1 MYFGSMNVD
10 LPNPKRAANGGPF
23 WCAVLALLV
32 GVIGCESSSER
43 HDGDMYVASFATDPP
58 TTVLATHNDA
68 GWTVHNGDER
78 ILLALTATGNHR
90 VPVFNGSWSGS
101 WVGEVWEG
109 VWTDSLRP
117 NNYQVP
123 VRLEPLTNAQPASGA
138 RDTTYWD
145 TSEGLLVL
153 ERSQD
158 SAWATISTPTG
169 DYRHL
174 AGTFVYNQLI
184 LNTFDGSHL
193 FRFDA
198 TLRNDSLIEGQFLSG
213 THYRTTFDGV
223 KRATQSHA
231 WTSGRQ
237 NVVVDQL
244 LFFGTNPS
252 GQAEVWNKDRL
263 RRNGKTGLVVDI
275 MGTWC
280 PNCMDEAR
288 LMVSLAGSY
297 PNVQF
302 LTLGYERTTDSTA
315 LSRLSQFKQEMG
327 MDWPVLLG
335 GRASKTAAAQS
346 IPALDSIHSFPT
358 TVFWPLEGQP
368 VVHKGFNGPATGE
381 GYALETAFFR
391 SQMERLS
398 GRSESR

>member
-1 MYFGSMNVD
+1 MNMD
-10 LPNPKRAANGGPF
+10 LSYLKRAAVGGPF
-23 WCAVLALLV
+23 WCAILALLV

-43 HDGDMYVASFATDPP
+43 HDGDMYVASFATEPP
-58 TTVLATHNDA
+58 TSVLATHSAN
-68 GWTVHNGDER
+68 GWTVRNGDER
-78 ILLALTATGNHR
+78 ILLALTANGNHR
-90 VPVFNGSWSGS
+90 VPVFNGSWSGT

-123 VRLEPLTNAQPASGA
+123 VRLELLADTQPTSGV

-145 TSEGLLVL
+145 TSEGLLVM
-153 ERSQD
+153 EQADD

-174 AGTFVYNQLI
+174 AGTLVGNQLV

-193 FRFDA
+193 FRFNA
-198 TLRNDSLIEGQFLSG
+198 TLREDSLVEGQFLSG
-213 THYRTTFDGV
+213 THYRTEFEGV
-223 KRATQSHA
+223 KRASQAHT

-237 NVVVDQL
+237 NVVADKL
-244 LFFGTNPS
+244 LFFGTNPT
-252 GQAEVWNKDRL
+252 GQAEVWNKERL
-263 RRNGKTGLVVDI
+263 RRGGKTGIVVDI

-288 LMVSLAGSY
+288 LMVSLADSF
-297 PNVQF
+297 PDVQF
-302 LTLGYERTTDSTA
+302 LTLGYERSTDSTA
-315 LSRLSQFKQEMG
+315 LVRLTQFKREIG
-327 MDWPVLLG
+327 MTWPVLLG
-335 GRASKTAAAQS
+335 GRASKTAAAES

-358 TVFWPLEGQP
+358 TVFWPVDGEP

-381 GYALETAFFR
+381 GYARETAFFR
-391 SQMERLS
+391 SQLARIS

>member
-1 MYFGSMNVD
+1 MNVD
-10 LPNPKRAANGGPF
+10 FSNLKRAAVGGPF
-23 WCAVLALLV
+23 WCAVLGLLV
-32 GVIGCESSSER
+32 GVLGCASSDR
-43 HDGDMYVASFATDPP
+43 TDADMYVASFATEPP
-58 TTVLATHNDA
+58 TTVLATHNES
-68 GWTVHNGDER
+68 GWTVHNGKEH
-78 ILLALTATGNHR
+78 ILLARTLDGTHR
-90 VPVFNGSWSGS
+90 VPVFNGSWSGT
-101 WVGEVWEG
+101 WVGEAWDG

-123 VRLEPLTNAQPASGA
+123 VRLEPLADAQPNSGT

-153 ERSQD
+153 EQAGD

-174 AGTFVYNQLI
+174 AGKVVGNQLI

-193 FRFDA
+193 FRFNA
-198 TLRNDSLIEGQFLSG
+198 TLREDSLVEGHFLSG
-213 THYRTTFDGV
+213 THYRTTFEGV
-223 KRATQSHA
+223 KRHSQAHT
-231 WTSGRQ
+231 WTSGHQ
-237 NVVVDQL
+237 TVVADKL
-244 LFFGTNPS
+244 LFFGSNPS

-263 RRNGKTGLVVDI
+263 RRDGKTGIVVDI

-280 PNCMDEAR
+280 PNCMDETR
-288 LMVSLAGSY
+288 LMVSLAESF
-297 PNVQF
+297 PDVQF
-302 LTLGYERTTDSTA
+302 LTLGYERSTDSTA
-315 LSRLSQFKQEMG
+315 LVRLSQFKRELG
-327 MDWPVLLG
+327 MTWPVLLG

-358 TVFWPLEGQP
+358 TVFWPLEGEP

-381 GYALETAFFR
+381 GYAIETAFFQ
-391 SQMERLS
+391 SQLARIS

>member
-1 MYFGSMNVD
+1 MNMD
-10 LPNPKRAANGGPF
+10 LSYLKRAAVGGPF
-23 WCAVLALLV
+23 WCAILALLV

-43 HDGDMYVASFATDPP
+43 HDGDMYVASFATEPP
-58 TTVLATHNDA
+58 TSVLATHGAN
-68 GWTVHNGDER
+68 GWTVRNGDER
-78 ILLALTATGNHR
+78 ILLALTANGNHR
-90 VPVFNGSWSGS
+90 VPVFNGSWSGT

-123 VRLEPLTNAQPASGA
+123 VRLELLADTQPTSGM

-145 TSEGLLVL
+145 TSEGLLVM
-153 ERSQD
+153 EQADD

-174 AGTFVYNQLI
+174 AGTLVGNQLV

-193 FRFDA
+193 FRFNA
-198 TLRNDSLIEGQFLSG
+198 TLREDSLVEGQFLSG
-213 THYRTTFDGV
+213 THYRTEFEGV
-223 KRATQSHA
+223 KRASQAHT

-237 NVVVDQL
+237 NVVADKL
-244 LFFGTNPS
+244 LFFGTNPT
-252 GQAEVWNKDRL
+252 GQAEVWNKERL
-263 RRNGKTGLVVDI
+263 RRDGKTGIVVDI

-288 LMVSLAGSY
+288 LMVSLADSF
-297 PNVQF
+297 PDVQF
-302 LTLGYERTTDSTA
+302 LTLGYERSTDSTA
-315 LSRLSQFKQEMG
+315 LVRLTQFKREMG
-327 MDWPVLLG
+327 MTWPVLLG
-335 GRASKTAAAQS
+335 GRASKTAAAES

-358 TVFWPLEGQP
+358 TVFWPVDGEP

-381 GYALETAFFR
+381 GYARETAFFR
-391 SQMERLS
+391 SQLARIS

>member
-1 MYFGSMNVD
+1 MNMD
-10 LPNPKRAANGGPF
+10 LSYLKRAAVGGPF
-23 WCAVLALLV
+23 WCAILALLV

-43 HDGDMYVASFATDPP
+43 HDGDMYVASFATEPP
-58 TTVLATHNDA
+58 TSVLATHSAN
-68 GWTVHNGDER
+68 GWTVRNGDER
-78 ILLALTATGNHR
+78 ILLALTANGNHR
-90 VPVFNGSWSGS
+90 VPVFNGSWSGT

-123 VRLEPLTNAQPASGA
+123 VRLELLADTQPTSGM

-145 TSEGLLVL
+145 TSEGLLVM
-153 ERSQD
+153 EQADD

-174 AGTFVYNQLI
+174 AGTLVGNQLV

-193 FRFDA
+193 FRFNA
-198 TLRNDSLIEGQFLSG
+198 TLREDSLVEGQFLSG
-213 THYRTTFDGV
+213 THYRTEFEGV
-223 KRATQSHA
+223 KRASQAHT

-237 NVVVDQL
+237 NVVADKL
-244 LFFGTNPS
+244 LFFGTNPT
-252 GQAEVWNKDRL
+252 GQAEVWNKERL
-263 RRNGKTGLVVDI
+263 RRDGKTGIVVDI

-288 LMVSLAGSY
+288 LMVSLADSF
-297 PNVQF
+297 PDVQF
-302 LTLGYERTTDSTA
+302 LTLGYERSTDSIA
-315 LSRLSQFKQEMG
+315 LVRLTQFKREIG
-327 MDWPVLLG
+327 MTWPVLLG
-335 GRASKTAAAQS
+335 GRASKTAAAES

-358 TVFWPLEGQP
+358 TVFWPVDGEP

-381 GYALETAFFR
+381 GYARETAFFR
-391 SQMERLS
+391 SQLARIS

>member
-1 MYFGSMNVD
+1 MNMD
-10 LPNPKRAANGGPF
+10 LSYLKRAAVGGPF
-23 WCAVLALLV
+23 WCAILALLV

-43 HDGDMYVASFATDPP
+43 HDGDMYVASFATEPP
-58 TTVLATHNDA
+58 TSVLATHGAN
-68 GWTVHNGDER
+68 GWTVRNGDER
-78 ILLALTATGNHR
+78 ILLALTANGNHR
-90 VPVFNGSWSGS
+90 VPVFNGSWSGT

-123 VRLEPLTNAQPASGA
+123 VRLELLADTQPTSGM

-145 TSEGLLVL
+145 TSEGLLVM
-153 ERSQD
+153 EQADD

-174 AGTFVYNQLI
+174 AGTLVGNQLV

-193 FRFDA
+193 FRFNA
-198 TLRNDSLIEGQFLSG
+198 TLREDSLVEGQFLSG
-213 THYRTTFDGV
+213 THYRTEFEGV
-223 KRATQSHA
+223 KRASQAHT

-237 NVVVDQL
+237 NVVADKL
-244 LFFGTNPS
+244 LFFGTNPT
-252 GQAEVWNKDRL
+252 GQAEVWNKERL
-263 RRNGKTGLVVDI
+263 RRDGKTGIVVDI

-288 LMVSLAGSY
+288 LMVSLADSF
-297 PNVQF
+297 PDVQF
-302 LTLGYERTTDSTA
+302 LTLGYERSTDSTA
-315 LSRLSQFKQEMG
+315 LVRLTQFKREIG
-327 MDWPVLLG
+327 MTWPVLLG
-335 GRASKTAAAQS
+335 GRASKTAAAES

-358 TVFWPLEGQP
+358 TVFWPVDGEP

-381 GYALETAFFR
+381 GYARETAFFR
-391 SQMERLS
+391 SQLARIS

>member
-1 MYFGSMNVD
+1 MNVD
-10 LPNPKRAANGGPF
+10 LSNLKRAAVGGPF
-23 WCAVLALLV
+23 WCAALGLLV
-32 GVIGCESSSER
+32 GVLGCASSDR
-43 HDGDMYVASFATDPP
+43 TDADMYVASFATEPP
-58 TTVLATHNDA
+58 TTVLVTHNES
-68 GWTVHNGDER
+68 GWTVHNGTEH
-78 ILLALTATGNHR
+78 ILLARALDGTYR
-90 VPVFNGSWSGS
+90 VPVFNGSWSGT
-101 WVGEVWEG
+101 WVGEAWDG

-123 VRLEPLTNAQPASGA
+123 IRLEPLADAQPTSGT

-153 ERSQD
+153 EQADD

-174 AGTFVYNQLI
+174 AGKVVGNQLI
-184 LNTFDGSHL
+184 LSTFDGSHL
-193 FRFDA
+193 FRFNA
-198 TLRNDSLIEGQFLSG
+198 TLREDSLVEGHFLSG
-213 THYRTTFDGV
+213 THYRTTFEGV
-223 KRATQSHA
+223 KRHSQAHT
-231 WTSGRQ
+231 WTSGHQ
-237 NVVVDQL
+237 TVVADKL
-244 LFFGTNPS
+244 LFFGTNPT

-263 RRNGKTGLVVDI
+263 RRDGKTGIVVDI

-288 LMVSLAGSY
+288 LMVSLAESF
-297 PNVQF
+297 PDVQF
-302 LTLGYERTTDSTA
+302 LTLGYERSTDSTA
-315 LSRLSQFKQEMG
+315 LVRLSQFKRELG
-327 MDWPVLLG
+327 MTWPVLLG

-358 TVFWPLEGQP
+358 TVFWPLEGEP

-381 GYALETAFFR
+381 GYAIETAFFQ
-391 SQMERLS
+391 SQLARIS

>member
-1 MYFGSMNVD
+1 MNMD
-10 LPNPKRAANGGPF
+10 LSYLKRAAVGGPF
-23 WCAVLALLV
+23 WCAILALLV
-32 GVIGCESSSER
+32 GVVGCESSSER
-43 HDGDMYVASFATDPP
+43 HDGDMYVASFATEPP
-58 TTVLATHNDA
+58 TSVLATHSAN
-68 GWTVHNGDER
+68 GWTVRNGDER
-78 ILLALTATGNHR
+78 ILLALTANGNHR
-90 VPVFNGSWSGS
+90 VPVFNGSWSGT

-123 VRLEPLTNAQPASGA
+123 VRLELLADTQPTSGM

-145 TSEGLLVL
+145 TSEGLLVM
-153 ERSQD
+153 EQADD

-174 AGTFVYNQLI
+174 AGTLVGNQLV

-193 FRFDA
+193 FRFNA
-198 TLRNDSLIEGQFLSG
+198 TLREDSLVEGQFLSG
-213 THYRTTFDGV
+213 THYRTEFEGV
-223 KRATQSHA
+223 KRASRAHT

-237 NVVVDQL
+237 NVVADKL
-244 LFFGTNPS
+244 LFFGTNPT
-252 GQAEVWNKDRL
+252 GQAEVWNKERL
-263 RRNGKTGLVVDI
+263 RRDGKTGLVVDI

-288 LMVSLAGSY
+288 LMVSLADSF
-297 PNVQF
+297 PDVQF
-302 LTLGYERTTDSTA
+302 LTLGYERSTDSIA
-315 LSRLSQFKQEMG
+315 LVRLTQFKREIG
-327 MDWPVLLG
+327 MTWPVLLG
-335 GRASKTAAAQS
+335 GRASKTAAAES

-358 TVFWPLEGQP
+358 TVFWPVDGEP

-381 GYALETAFFR
+381 GYARETAFFR
-391 SQMERLS
+391 SQLARIS

>member
-1 MYFGSMNVD
+1 MNMD
-10 LPNPKRAANGGPF
+10 LSYLKRAAVGGPF
-23 WCAVLALLV
+23 WCAILALLV

-43 HDGDMYVASFATDPP
+43 HDGDMYVASFATEPP
-58 TTVLATHNDA
+58 TSVLATHSAN
-68 GWTVHNGDER
+68 GWTVRNGDER
-78 ILLALTATGNHR
+78 ILLALTANGNHR
-90 VPVFNGSWSGS
+90 VPVFNGSWSGT

-123 VRLEPLTNAQPASGA
+123 VRLELLADTQPTSGM

-153 ERSQD
+153 EQADD

-174 AGTFVYNQLI
+174 AGTFVGNQLV

-193 FRFDA
+193 FRFNA
-198 TLRNDSLIEGQFLSG
+198 TLREDSLVEGQFLSG
-213 THYRTTFDGV
+213 THYRTEFEGV
-223 KRATQSHA
+223 KRASQAPT

-237 NVVVDQL
+237 NVVADKL
-244 LFFGTNPS
+244 LFFGTNPT
-252 GQAEVWNKDRL
+252 GQAEVWNKERL
-263 RRNGKTGLVVDI
+263 RRDGKTGIVVDI

-288 LMVSLAGSY
+288 LMVSLADSF
-297 PNVQF
+297 PDVQF
-302 LTLGYERTTDSTA
+302 LTLGYERSTDSTA
-315 LSRLSQFKQEMG
+315 LVRLTQFKRDIG
-327 MDWPVLLG
+327 MTWPVLLG
-335 GRASKTAAAQS
+335 GRASKTAAAES

-358 TVFWPLEGQP
+358 TVFWPVDGEP

-381 GYALETAFFR
+381 GYVRETAFFR
-391 SQMERLS
+391 SQLARIS
-398 GRSESR
+398 GRSESH

>member
-1 MYFGSMNVD
+1 MNMD
-10 LPNPKRAANGGPF
+10 LSYLKRAAVGGPF
-23 WCAVLALLV
+23 WCASIGILV
-32 GVIGCESSSER
+32 GFLGCASSNNAP
-43 HDGDMYVASFATDPP
+43 GDMYVASFATEPP
-58 TTVLATHNDA
+58 ATVLATHSAD
-68 GWTVHNGDER
+68 GWTVLNGDER
-78 ILLALTATGNHR
+78 ILLALNADGNHR
-90 VPVFNGSWSGS
+90 VPVFNGTWSGT

-123 VRLEPLTNAQPASGA
+123 VRLEPLADAQPTSGT

-153 ERSQD
+153 EQAHD

-174 AGTFVYNQLI
+174 AGTIVGNQLV

-193 FRFDA
+193 FRFNA
-198 TLRNDSLIEGQFLSG
+198 ILREDSLVQGQFLSG
-213 THYRTTFDGV
+213 THYRTAFEGV
-223 KRATQSHA
+223 KRTSQAHT

-237 NVVVDQL
+237 NVVANKL
-244 LFFGTNPS
+244 LFFGTNPA

-263 RRNGKTGLVVDI
+263 RRDGKTGIVVDI

-288 LMVSLAGSY
+288 LMVSLAESF
-297 PNVQF
+297 PDVQF
-302 LTLGYERTTDSTA
+302 LTLGYERSTDSTA
-315 LSRLSQFKQEMG
+315 LVRLSEFKSEMG
-327 MDWPVLLG
+327 MTWPVLLG
-335 GRASKTAAAQS
+335 GRASKTAAAES

-358 TVFWPLEGQP
+358 TVFWPVEGEP

-381 GYALETAFFR
+381 GYTLESAFFR
-391 SQMERLS
+391 SQLARIS

>member
-1 MYFGSMNVD
+1 MNMD
-10 LPNPKRAANGGPF
+10 LSNLKRAAVGSPF
-23 WCAVLALLV
+23 WCAILALLV

-43 HDGDMYVASFATDPP
+43 HDGDMYVASFATEPP
-58 TTVLATHNDA
+58 TTVLATHSAN
-68 GWTVHNGDER
+68 GWTVRNGAEH
-78 ILLALTATGNHR
+78 ILLALNKDGNHR
-90 VPVFNGSWSGS
+90 VPVFNGSWSGT

-117 NNYQVP
+117 NNYRVP
-123 VRLEPLTNAQPASGA
+123 VRLEPLASAQPTSSA

-153 ERSQD
+153 EQADD

-174 AGTFVYNQLI
+174 AGTLLGNQLI

-193 FRFDA
+193 FRFNA
-198 TLRNDSLIEGQFLSG
+198 TLREDSLVQGRFLSG
-213 THYRTTFDGV
+213 THYRTAFEGV
-223 KRATQSHA
+223 KRASQAHT
-231 WTSGRQ
+231 WTSGCQ
-237 NVVVDQL
+237 NVVADKL
-244 LFFGTNPS
+244 LFFGTNPT

-263 RRNGKTGLVVDI
+263 RRDGKTGIVVDI

-280 PNCMDEAR
+280 PNCMDEVR
-288 LMVSLAGSY
+288 LMVSLADSF
-297 PNVQF
+297 PDIQF
-302 LTLGYERTTDSTA
+302 LTLGYERSTDSAA
-315 LSRLSQFKQEMG
+315 LVRLSEFKREMG
-327 MDWPVLLG
+327 MTWPVLLG
-335 GRASKTAAAQS
+335 GRASKTAAAES

-358 TVFWPLEGQP
+358 TVFWPVDGEP

-381 GYALETAFFR
+381 GYARETAFFR
-391 SQMERLS
+391 SQLARIS

>member
-1 MYFGSMNVD
+1 MNMD
-10 LPNPKRAANGGPF
+10 LSYLKRAAVGGPF
-23 WCAVLALLV
+23 WCAILALLV

-43 HDGDMYVASFATDPP
+43 HDGDMYVASFATEPP
-58 TTVLATHNDA
+58 TSVLATHSAN
-68 GWTVHNGDER
+68 GWTVRNGDER
-78 ILLALTATGNHR
+78 ILLALTANGDHR
-90 VPVFNGSWSGS
+90 VPVFNGSWSGT

-123 VRLEPLTNAQPASGA
+123 VRLELLADAQPTSGT

-153 ERSQD
+153 EQADD

-174 AGTFVYNQLI
+174 AGTLVGNQLV
-184 LNTFDGSHL
+184 LSTFDGSHL
-193 FRFDA
+193 FRFNA
-198 TLRNDSLIEGQFLSG
+198 TLREDSLVEGQFLSG
-213 THYRTTFDGV
+213 THYRTAFEGV
-223 KRATQSHA
+223 KRASQAHT

-237 NVVVDQL
+237 NVVADKL
-244 LFFGTNPS
+244 LFFGTNPT
-252 GQAEVWNKDRL
+252 GQAEVWNKERL
-263 RRNGKTGLVVDI
+263 RRDGKTGLVVDI

-288 LMVSLAGSY
+288 LMVSLADSF
-297 PNVQF
+297 PDVQF
-302 LTLGYERTTDSTA
+302 LTLGYERSTDSTA
-315 LSRLSQFKQEMG
+315 LVRLSQFKREMG
-327 MDWPVLLG
+327 MTWPVLLG
-335 GRASKTAAAQS
+335 GRASKTAAAES

-358 TVFWPLEGQP
+358 TVFWPVDGEP

-381 GYALETAFFR
+381 GYARETAFFR
-391 SQMERLS
+391 SQLARIS
-398 GRSESR
+398 GRLESR

>member
-1 MYFGSMNVD
+1 MNMD
-10 LPNPKRAANGGPF
+10 LSYLKRAAVGGPF
-23 WCAVLALLV
+23 WCAILALLV

-43 HDGDMYVASFATDPP
+43 HDGDMYVASFATEPP
-58 TTVLATHNDA
+58 TSVLATHSAN
-68 GWTVHNGDER
+68 GWTVRNGDER
-78 ILLALTATGNHR
+78 ILLALTANGNHR
-90 VPVFNGSWSGS
+90 VPVFNGSWSGT

-123 VRLEPLTNAQPASGA
+123 VRLELLADTQPTSGM

-145 TSEGLLVL
+145 TSEGLLVM
-153 ERSQD
+153 EQADD

-174 AGTFVYNQLI
+174 AGTLVGNQLV

-193 FRFDA
+193 FRFNA
-198 TLRNDSLIEGQFLSG
+198 TLREDSLVEGQFLSG
-213 THYRTTFDGV
+213 THYRTEFEGV
-223 KRATQSHA
+223 KRASQAHT

-237 NVVVDQL
+237 NVVADRL
-244 LFFGTNPS
+244 LFFGTNPT
-252 GQAEVWNKDRL
+252 GQAEVWNKERL
-263 RRNGKTGLVVDI
+263 RRDGKTGIVVDI

-288 LMVSLAGSY
+288 LMVSLADSF
-297 PNVQF
+297 PDVQF
-302 LTLGYERTTDSTA
+302 LTLGYERSTDSTA
-315 LSRLSQFKQEMG
+315 LVRLTQFKREIG
-327 MDWPVLLG
+327 MTWPVLLG
-335 GRASKTAAAQS
+335 GRASKTAAAES

-358 TVFWPLEGQP
+358 TVFWPVDGEP

-381 GYALETAFFR
+381 GYARETAFFR
-391 SQMERLS
+391 SQLARIS

>member
-1 MYFGSMNVD
+1 MNAD
-10 LPNPKRAANGGPF
+10 LSNLKRAAVGSPF
-23 WCAVLALLV
+23 WCATIGLLV
-32 GVIGCESSSER
+32 GVLGCASSDR
-43 HDGDMYVASFATDPP
+43 TDADMYVASFATEPP
-58 TTVLATHNDA
+58 TTVLATHNA
-68 GWTVHNGDER
+68 SGWTVHNGNEH
-78 ILLALTATGNHR
+78 ILLARTADGTHR

-101 WVGEVWEG
+101 WVEEAWDG

-123 VRLEPLTNAQPASGA
+123 VRLEPLADAQPTSGT

-153 ERSQD
+153 EQAGD

-174 AGTFVYNQLI
+174 AGKLEGNQLI

-193 FRFDA
+193 FRFNA
-198 TLRNDSLIEGQFLSG
+198 TLREDSLVEGHFLSG
-213 THYRTTFDGV
+213 THYRTTFEGV
-223 KRATQSHA
+223 KRPSQEHT

-237 NVVVDQL
+237 TVVSDKL
-244 LFFGTNPS
+244 LFFGTNPT

-263 RRNGKTGLVVDI
+263 RRNGKSGIVVDI

-288 LMVSLAGSY
+288 LMVSLSESF
-297 PNVQF
+297 PDVQF
-302 LTLGYERTTDSTA
+302 LTLGYERSADSTA
-315 LSRLSQFKQEMG
+315 LVRLSQFKQELG
-327 MDWPVLLG
+327 MTWPVLLG

-358 TVFWPLEGQP
+358 TVFWPLDGEP
-368 VVHKGFNGPATGE
+368 VIHKGFNGPATGE
-381 GYALETAFFR
+381 GYAIETTFFQ
-391 SQMERLS
+391 SQLTRIS
-398 GRSESR
+398 GR

>member
-10 LPNPKRAANGGPF
+10 LSNLKRAAVGGPF
-23 WCAVLALLV
+23 WYATLILFMGVL
-32 GVIGCESSSER
+32 GCTSDDQ
-43 HDGDMYVASFATDPP
+43 HDGGVYVASFATEPP
-58 TTVLATHNDA
+58 TTVLATYGA
-68 GWTVHNGDER
+68 EGWTVRNGHER
-78 ILLALTATGNHR
+78 IALTRTSKGDHR

-117 NNYQVP
+117 NTYQVP
-123 VRLEPLTNAQPASGA
+123 VRLEPLENATPVSGT

-174 AGTFVYNQLI
+174 AGKIVVNQLT

-198 TLRNDSLIEGQFLSG
+198 TLQNDSLVNGRFLSG
-213 THYRTTFDGV
+213 THYHTSFEGV

-237 NVVVDQL
+237 NVVVGEL

-263 RRNGKTGLVVDI
+263 RRSEKTGLVVDI

-288 LMVSLAGSY
+288 LMVSLAKSF
-297 PNVQF
+297 PDVQF

-315 LSRLSQFKQEMG
+315 LSRLLQFKQEMG

-358 TVFWPLEGQP
+358 TVFWPLKGEP

-381 GYALETAFFR
+381 GYTLETAFFR
-391 SQMERLS
+391 SQLERLS
-398 GRSESR
+398 GR

>member
-1 MYFGSMNVD
+1 MNMD
-10 LPNPKRAANGGPF
+10 LSYLKRAAVGGPF
-23 WCAVLALLV
+23 WCAILALLV

-43 HDGDMYVASFATDPP
+43 HDGDMYVASFATEPP
-58 TTVLATHNDA
+58 TSVLATHSAN
-68 GWTVHNGDER
+68 GWTVRNGDER
-78 ILLALTATGNHR
+78 ILLALTANGNHR
-90 VPVFNGSWSGS
+90 VPVFNGSWSGT

-123 VRLEPLTNAQPASGA
+123 VRLELLADTQPTSGM

-145 TSEGLLVL
+145 TSEGLLVM
-153 ERSQD
+153 EQADD

-174 AGTFVYNQLI
+174 AGTLVGNQLV

-193 FRFDA
+193 FRFNA
-198 TLRNDSLIEGQFLSG
+198 TLREDSLVEGQFLSG
-213 THYRTTFDGV
+213 THYRTEFEGV
-223 KRATQSHA
+223 KRASQAHT

-237 NVVVDQL
+237 NVVADRL
-244 LFFGTNPS
+244 LFFGTNPT
-252 GQAEVWNKDRL
+252 GQAEVWNKERL
-263 RRNGKTGLVVDI
+263 RRDGKTGIVVDI

-288 LMVSLAGSY
+288 LMVSLADSF
-297 PNVQF
+297 PDVQF
-302 LTLGYERTTDSTA
+302 LTLGYERSTDSTA
-315 LSRLSQFKQEMG
+315 LVRLTQFQREIG
-327 MDWPVLLG
+327 MTWPVLLG
-335 GRASKTAAAQS
+335 GRASKTAAAES

-358 TVFWPLEGQP
+358 TVFWPVDGEP

-381 GYALETAFFR
+381 GYARETAFFR
-391 SQMERLS
+391 SQLARIS

>member
-1 MYFGSMNVD
+1 MDFSN
-10 LPNPKRAANGGPF
+10 LKRAAVGGPF
-23 WCAVLALLV
+23 WCAVLGLLV
-32 GVIGCESSSER
+32 GVLGCASSDR
-43 HDGDMYVASFATDPP
+43 TDADMYVASFATEPP
-58 TTVLATHNDA
+58 TTVLATHNES
-68 GWTVHNGDER
+68 GWTVHNGKEH
-78 ILLALTATGNHR
+78 ILLARTLDGTHR
-90 VPVFNGSWSGS
+90 VPVFNGSWSGT
-101 WVGEVWEG
+101 WVGEAWDG

-123 VRLEPLTNAQPASGA
+123 VRLEPLADAQPNSGT

-153 ERSQD
+153 EQAGD

-174 AGTFVYNQLI
+174 AGKVVGNQLI

-193 FRFDA
+193 FRFNA
-198 TLRNDSLIEGQFLSG
+198 TLREDSLVEGHFLSG
-213 THYRTTFDGV
+213 THYRTTFEGV
-223 KRATQSHA
+223 KRHSQAHT
-231 WTSGRQ
+231 WTSGHQ
-237 NVVVDQL
+237 TVVADKL
-244 LFFGTNPS
+244 LFFGSNPS

-263 RRNGKTGLVVDI
+263 RRDGKTGIVVDI

-280 PNCMDEAR
+280 PNCMDETR
-288 LMVSLAGSY
+288 LMVSLAESF
-297 PNVQF
+297 PDVQF
-302 LTLGYERTTDSTA
+302 LTLGYERSTDSTA
-315 LSRLSQFKQEMG
+315 LVRLSQFKRELG
-327 MDWPVLLG
+327 MTWPVLLG

-358 TVFWPLEGQP
+358 TVFWPLEGEP

-381 GYALETAFFR
+381 GYAIETAFFQ
-391 SQMERLS
+391 SQLARIS

>member
-1 MYFGSMNVD
+1 MNMD
-10 LPNPKRAANGGPF
+10 LSYLKRAAVGGPF
-23 WCAVLALLV
+23 WCAILALLV
-32 GVIGCESSSER
+32 GFIGCESSSER
-43 HDGDMYVASFATDPP
+43 HDGDMYVASFATEPP
-58 TTVLATHNDA
+58 TTVLATHSAN
-68 GWTVHNGDER
+68 GWTVRNGNER
-78 ILLALTATGNHR
+78 ILLALNADGNHR
-90 VPVFNGSWSGS
+90 VPVFNGSWSGT

-123 VRLEPLTNAQPASGA
+123 VRLERLAGAQSTSGT

-145 TSEGLLVL
+145 TSEGLLVM
-153 ERSQD
+153 EQADD

-174 AGTFVYNQLI
+174 AGTLVGNQLI

-193 FRFDA
+193 FRFNA
-198 TLRNDSLIEGQFLSG
+198 TLREDSLVQGQFLSG
-213 THYRTTFDGV
+213 THYRTAFEGV
-223 KRATQSHA
+223 KRASQAHT

-237 NVVVDQL
+237 NVVADKL
-244 LFFGTNPS
+244 LFFGTNPT

-263 RRNGKTGLVVDI
+263 RRDGKTGIVVDI

-288 LMVSLAGSY
+288 LMVSLADSF
-297 PNVQF
+297 PDVQF
-302 LTLGYERTTDSTA
+302 LTLGYERSTDSAA
-315 LSRLSQFKQEMG
+315 LVRLSEFKREVG
-327 MDWPVLLG
+327 MTWPVLLG
-335 GRASKTAAAQS
+335 GRASKTAAAES

-358 TVFWPLEGQP
+358 TVFWPVDGEP

-381 GYALETAFFR
+381 GYARETAFFR
-391 SQMERLS
+391 SQLARIS

>member
-1 MYFGSMNVD
+1 MNVD
-10 LPNPKRAANGGPF
+10 FSNLKRAAVGGPF
-23 WCAVLALLV
+23 WCAVLGLLV
-32 GVIGCESSSER
+32 GVLGCASSDR
-43 HDGDMYVASFATDPP
+43 TDADMYVASFATEPP
-58 TTVLATHNDA
+58 TTVLATHNES
-68 GWTVHNGDER
+68 GWTVHNGKEH
-78 ILLALTATGNHR
+78 ILLARTLDGTHR
-90 VPVFNGSWSGS
+90 VPVFNGSWSGT
-101 WVGEVWEG
+101 WVGEAWDG

-123 VRLEPLTNAQPASGA
+123 VRLEPLADAQPNSGT

-153 ERSQD
+153 EQAGD

-174 AGTFVYNQLI
+174 AGKVVGNQLI

-193 FRFDA
+193 FRFNA
-198 TLRNDSLIEGQFLSG
+198 TLREDSLVEGHFLSG
-213 THYRTTFDGV
+213 THYRTTFEGV
-223 KRATQSHA
+223 KRHSQAHT
-231 WTSGRQ
+231 WTSGHQ
-237 NVVVDQL
+237 TVVADKL

-263 RRNGKTGLVVDI
+263 RRDGKTGIVVDI

-280 PNCMDEAR
+280 PNCMDETR
-288 LMVSLAGSY
+288 LMVSLAESF
-297 PNVQF
+297 PDVQF
-302 LTLGYERTTDSTA
+302 LTLGYERSTDSTA
-315 LSRLSQFKQEMG
+315 LVRLSQFKRELG
-327 MDWPVLLG
+327 MTWPVLLG

-358 TVFWPLEGQP
+358 TVFWPLEGEP

-381 GYALETAFFR
+381 GYAIETAFFQ
-391 SQMERLS
+391 SQLARIS

>member
-1 MYFGSMNVD
+1 MYFGSMNAD
-10 LPNPKRAANGGPF
+10 LSNLKRAAVGGPF
-23 WCAVLALLV
+23 WCATLLLLV
-32 GVIGCESSSER
+32 GVLGCASNDQ
-43 HDGDMYVASFATDPP
+43 HDGDVYVASFATEPP
-58 TTVLATHNDA
+58 TTVLATYGA
-68 GWTVHNGDER
+68 EGWTVRNGHEH
-78 ILLALTATGNHR
+78 IALTLTSKGDHR

-123 VRLEPLTNAQPASGA
+123 VRLEPLENASPVSGT

-174 AGTFVYNQLI
+174 AGTFVDNQLI

-198 TLRNDSLIEGQFLSG
+198 TLRNDSLVDGRFLSG
-213 THYRTTFDGV
+213 THYRTPFEGV
-223 KRATQSHA
+223 KCATQSHA

-237 NVVVDQL
+237 SVVVDEL
-244 LFFGTNPS
+244 LFFGTNLS

-263 RRNGKTGLVVDI
+263 RRVGKTGLVVDI

-288 LMVSLAGSY
+288 LMVSLAKSF
-297 PNVQF
+297 PDVQF
-302 LTLGYERTTDSTA
+302 LTLGYERSTDSTA
-315 LSRLSQFKQEMG
+315 LARLSQFKEEMG

-358 TVFWPLEGQP
+358 TVFWPLEGEP
-368 VVHKGFNGPATGE
+368 VVHKGFNGPATGK
-381 GYALETAFFR
+381 GYALETAFFS

>member
-1 MYFGSMNVD
+1 M
-10 LPNPKRAANGGPF
+10 RNG
-23 WCAVLALLV
+23 
-32 GVIGCESSSER
+32 
-43 HDGDMYVASFATDPP
+43 H
-58 TTVLATHNDA
+58 
-68 GWTVHNGDER
+68 ER
-78 ILLALTATGNHR
+78 IALTRTSKGDHR

-117 NNYQVP
+117 NTYQVP
-123 VRLEPLTNAQPASGA
+123 VRLEPLENASSVSGT

-174 AGTFVYNQLI
+174 AGNFVDNQLI

-198 TLRNDSLIEGQFLSG
+198 TLRNDSLVDGRFLSG
-213 THYRTTFDGV
+213 THYRTPFEGV

-237 NVVVDQL
+237 SVVVDEL
-244 LFFGTNPS
+244 LFFGTNLS

-263 RRNGKTGLVVDI
+263 RRVGKTGLVVDI

-288 LMVSLAGSY
+288 LMVSLAKSF
-297 PNVQF
+297 PDVQF
-302 LTLGYERTTDSTA
+302 LTLGYERSTDSTA
-315 LSRLSQFKQEMG
+315 LARLSQFKQEMG

-358 TVFWPLEGQP
+358 TVFWPLEGEP
-368 VVHKGFNGPATGE
+368 VVHKGFNGPATGK

>member
-10 LPNPKRAANGGPF
+10 LSKHKRAAVGGPF
-23 WCAVLALLV
+23 LYATVILLV
-32 GVIGCESSSER
+32 GILGCASNDR
-43 HDGDMYVASFATDPP
+43 HDGDVYVASFATEPP
-58 TTVLATHNDA
+58 TEVLAIHSA
-68 GWTVHNGDER
+68 EGWTVRNGREH
-78 ILLALTATGNHR
+78 IVLTPTKNGAHR

-101 WVGEVWEG
+101 WVGEAWEG

-123 VRLEPLTNAQPASGA
+123 VRLEPLANASPASGV

-158 SAWATISTPTG
+158 SAWATISTSTG

-174 AGTFVYNQLI
+174 AGTSVDNQLI

-198 TLRNDSLIEGQFLSG
+198 TIRHDSLADGSFLSG
-213 THYRTTFDGV
+213 THYRTTFEGV
-223 KRATQSHA
+223 KRATQSHV
-231 WTSGRQ
+231 WTCGRQ
-237 NVVVDQL
+237 SVVVDEL

-263 RRNGKTGLVVDI
+263 RRAGKTGLVVDI

-288 LMVSLAGSY
+288 LMVSLAKSF
-297 PNVQF
+297 PDVQF
-302 LTLGYERTTDSTA
+302 LTLGYERSTDSTA
-315 LSRLSQFKQEMG
+315 LSRLSRFKQEMG
-327 MDWPVLLG
+327 LDWPVLLG

-358 TVFWPLEGQP
+358 TVFWPLEGEP

-391 SQMERLS
+391 SQLERLS
-398 GRSESR
+398 GRSENR

>member
-1 MYFGSMNVD
+1 MNVG
-10 LPNPKRAANGGPF
+10 LSNLKRAAVGGPF
-23 WCAVLALLV
+23 WCATLGLLAWAL
-32 GVIGCESSSER
+32 GCASSNRTNS
-43 HDGDMYVASFATDPP
+43 DIYVASFATEPP
-58 TTVLATHNDA
+58 TTVLATHSAD
-68 GWTVHNGDER
+68 GWTVHNGREH
-78 ILLALTATGNHR
+78 ILLARTKRGDYR

-101 WVGEVWEG
+101 WVGERWVG

-123 VRLEPLTNAQPASGA
+123 VRLEPLNDPYPTSSP

-145 TSEGLLVL
+145 ASEGVLVL
-153 ERSQD
+153 EQADD
-158 SAWATISTPTG
+158 SVWATISTPTG

-174 AGTFVYNQLI
+174 AGTLLGNQLI

-193 FRFDA
+193 FRFNA
-198 TLRNDSLIEGQFLSG
+198 TLREDSLVEGHFLSG
-213 THYRTTFDGV
+213 THYHTSFEGV
-223 KRATQSHA
+223 KRPSQAHT

-237 NVVVDQL
+237 TVAADKL
-244 LFFGTNPS
+244 LFFGTNPT
-252 GQAEVWNKDRL
+252 GQVEVWNKNRL
-263 RRNGKTGLVVDI
+263 RKDGKTGVVVDI

-288 LMVSLAGSY
+288 LMVSLAESF

-302 LTLGYERTTDSTA
+302 LTLGYERSTDSIA
-315 LSRLSQFKQEMG
+315 LERLSQFKQEMG

-358 TVFWPLEGQP
+358 TVFWPLEGEP

-381 GYALETAFFR
+381 GYAQETAFFQ
-391 SQMERLS
+391 SQLERLS
-398 GRSESR
+398 GRSENR

>member
-10 LPNPKRAANGGPF
+10 LSNLKRAAVGGPF
-23 WCAVLALLV
+23 WCTILCLLAGAL
-32 GVIGCESSSER
+32 GCASSDQPEVR
-43 HDGDMYVASFATDPP
+43 LYVASFATEPP
-58 TTVLATHNDA
+58 TTVLATRSPE
-68 GWTVHNGDER
+68 GWTVHNGRER
-78 ILLALTATGNHR
+78 ILLNRIAQDSYR
-90 VPVFNGSWSGS
+90 VPVFNGSWTGS
-101 WVGEVWEG
+101 WVGEDWVG

-117 NNYQVP
+117 NTYRVP
-123 VRLEPLTNAQPASGA
+123 IRLEPLSDALPASGP

-153 ERSQD
+153 ERAQD

-174 AGTFVYNQLI
+174 AGTMVDNLLI

-193 FRFDA
+193 FRFNA
-198 TLRNDSLIEGQFLSG
+198 TLRHDSLVEGVFLSG
-213 THYRTTFDGV
+213 THYRTKFEGV
-223 KRATQSHA
+223 KRASQSHV

-237 NVVVDQL
+237 QVVADEL
-244 LFFGTNPS
+244 LFFGTNPA

-263 RRNGKTGLVVDI
+263 RRSGKQGVVVDV

-288 LMVSLAGSY
+288 LLVSLADSF
-297 PNVQF
+297 PDVQF
-302 LTLGYERTTDSTA
+302 LTLGYERSTDSTA
-315 LSRLSQFKQEMG
+315 LARLAQFKHELG
-327 MDWPVLLG
+327 MTWPVLLG
-335 GRASKTAAAQS
+335 GRASKSAAAQS

-358 TVFWPLEGQP
+358 TVFWPLSGEP

-381 GYALETAFFR
+381 GYAKEAAFFQ
-391 SQMERLS
+391 SQLARIS
-398 GRSESR
+398 GRSENR

>member
-1 MYFGSMNVD
+1 MNMD
-10 LPNPKRAANGGPF
+10 LSYLKRAAVGGPF
-23 WCAVLALLV
+23 WCAILALLV

-43 HDGDMYVASFATDPP
+43 HDGDMYVASFATEPP
-58 TTVLATHNDA
+58 TSVLATHSAN
-68 GWTVHNGDER
+68 GWTVRNGDER
-78 ILLALTATGNHR
+78 ILLALTANGNHR
-90 VPVFNGSWSGS
+90 VPVFNGSWSGT

-123 VRLEPLTNAQPASGA
+123 VRLELLADTQPTSGM

-153 ERSQD
+153 EQADD

-174 AGTFVYNQLI
+174 AGTFVGNQLV

-193 FRFDA
+193 FRFNA
-198 TLRNDSLIEGQFLSG
+198 TLREDSLVEGQFLSG
-213 THYRTTFDGV
+213 THYRTEFEGV
-223 KRATQSHA
+223 KRASQAPT

-237 NVVVDQL
+237 NVVADKL
-244 LFFGTNPS
+244 LFFGTNPT
-252 GQAEVWNKDRL
+252 GQAEVWNKERL
-263 RRNGKTGLVVDI
+263 RRDGKTGIVVDI

-288 LMVSLAGSY
+288 LMVSLADSF
-297 PNVQF
+297 PDVQF
-302 LTLGYERTTDSTA
+302 LTLGYERSTDSTA
-315 LSRLSQFKQEMG
+315 LVRLTQFKRDIG
-327 MDWPVLLG
+327 MTWPVLLG
-335 GRASKTAAAQS
+335 GRASKTAAAES

-358 TVFWPLEGQP
+358 TVFWPVDGEP

-381 GYALETAFFR
+381 GYARETAFFR
-391 SQMERLS
+391 SQLARIS
-398 GRSESR
+398 GRSESH

>member
-10 LPNPKRAANGGPF
+10 LSNLKRAAVGGPF
-23 WCAVLALLV
+23 WCTVFCLLAGAL
-32 GVIGCESSSER
+32 GCASSDQPEVR
-43 HDGDMYVASFATDPP
+43 LYVASFATEPP
-58 TTVLATHNDA
+58 TTVLATRSSE
-68 GWTVHNGDER
+68 GWTVHNGRER
-78 ILLALTATGNHR
+78 ILLNRIAQDSYR
-90 VPVFNGSWSGS
+90 VPVFNGSWTGS
-101 WVGEVWEG
+101 WVGEDWVG

-117 NNYQVP
+117 NTYRVP
-123 VRLEPLTNAQPASGA
+123 IRLEPLSDALPTSGP

-153 ERSQD
+153 ERAQD

-174 AGTFVYNQLI
+174 AGTMVDNLLI

-193 FRFDA
+193 FRFNA
-198 TLRNDSLIEGQFLSG
+198 TLRHDSLVEGVFLSG
-213 THYRTTFDGV
+213 THYRTKFEGV
-223 KRATQSHA
+223 KRASQSHV

-237 NVVVDQL
+237 HVVADELQ
-244 LFFGTNPS
+244 FFGTNPT

-263 RRNGKTGLVVDI
+263 RRSGKQGVVVDV

-288 LMVSLAGSY
+288 LLVSLADSF
-297 PNVQF
+297 PDVQF
-302 LTLGYERTTDSTA
+302 LTLGYERSTDSTA
-315 LSRLSQFKQEMG
+315 LARLAQFKHELG
-327 MDWPVLLG
+327 MTWPVLLG
-335 GRASKTAAAQS
+335 GRASKSAAALS

-358 TVFWPLEGQP
+358 TVFWPLSGEP

-381 GYALETAFFR
+381 GYAKETAFFQ
-391 SQMERLS
+391 SQLARIS
-398 GRSESR
+398 GRSENR

>member
-1 MYFGSMNVD
+1 MNMD
-10 LPNPKRAANGGPF
+10 LSYLNRAAVGGPF
-23 WCAVLALLV
+23 WCAILALLV

-43 HDGDMYVASFATDPP
+43 HDGDMYVASFATEPP
-58 TTVLATHNDA
+58 TSVLATHSAN
-68 GWTVHNGDER
+68 GWTVRNGDER
-78 ILLALTATGNHR
+78 ILLALTANGNHR
-90 VPVFNGSWSGS
+90 VPVFNGSWSGT

-109 VWTDSLRP
+109 VWIDSLRP

-123 VRLEPLTNAQPASGA
+123 VRLELLADTQPTSGM

-145 TSEGLLVL
+145 TSEGLLVM
-153 ERSQD
+153 EQADD

-174 AGTFVYNQLI
+174 AGKLVGNQLV

-193 FRFDA
+193 FRFNA
-198 TLRNDSLIEGQFLSG
+198 TLREDSLVEGQFLSG
-213 THYRTTFDGV
+213 THYRTEFEGV
-223 KRATQSHA
+223 KRASQAHT

-237 NVVVDQL
+237 NVVADKL
-244 LFFGTNPS
+244 LFFGTNPT
-252 GQAEVWNKDRL
+252 GQAEVWNKERL
-263 RRNGKTGLVVDI
+263 RRDGKTGIVVDI

-288 LMVSLAGSY
+288 LMVSLADSF
-297 PNVQF
+297 PDVQF
-302 LTLGYERTTDSTA
+302 LTLGYERSTDSTA
-315 LSRLSQFKQEMG
+315 LVRLTQFKREIG
-327 MDWPVLLG
+327 MTWPVLLG
-335 GRASKTAAAQS
+335 GRASKTAAAES

-358 TVFWPLEGQP
+358 TVFWPVDGEP

-381 GYALETAFFR
+381 GYARETAFFR
-391 SQMERLS
+391 SQLARIS

>member
-1 MYFGSMNVD
+1 M
-10 LPNPKRAANGGPF
+10 R
-23 WCAVLALLV
+23 
-32 GVIGCESSSER
+32 
-43 HDGDMYVASFATDPP
+43 
-58 TTVLATHNDA
+58 
-68 GWTVHNGDER
+68 
-78 ILLALTATGNHR
+78 
-90 VPVFNGSWSGS
+90 
-101 WVGEVWEG
+101 EVWEG

-123 VRLEPLTNAQPASGA
+123 VRLELLADAQPTSGT

-153 ERSQD
+153 EQAHD

-174 AGTFVYNQLI
+174 AGTIVGNQLV

-193 FRFDA
+193 FRFNA
-198 TLRNDSLIEGQFLSG
+198 ILREDSLVQGQFLSG
-213 THYRTTFDGV
+213 THYRTAFEGV
-223 KRATQSHA
+223 KRTSQAHT

-237 NVVVDQL
+237 NVVANKL
-244 LFFGTNPS
+244 LFFGTNPA

-263 RRNGKTGLVVDI
+263 RRDGKTGIVVDI

-288 LMVSLAGSY
+288 LMVSLADSF
-297 PNVQF
+297 PDVQF
-302 LTLGYERTTDSTA
+302 LTLGYERSTDSTA
-315 LSRLSQFKQEMG
+315 LVRLSEFKREMG
-327 MDWPVLLG
+327 MTWPVLLG
-335 GRASKTAAAQS
+335 GRASKTAAAES

-358 TVFWPLEGQP
+358 TVFWPVEGEP

-381 GYALETAFFR
+381 GYARETAFFW
-391 SQMERLS
+391 SQLARIS

>member
-1 MYFGSMNVD
+1 MNMD
-10 LPNPKRAANGGPF
+10 LSYLKRAAVGGPF
-23 WCAVLALLV
+23 WCAILALLV

-43 HDGDMYVASFATDPP
+43 HDGDMYVASFATEPP
-58 TTVLATHNDA
+58 TSVLATHSAN
-68 GWTVHNGDER
+68 GWTVRNGDER
-78 ILLALTATGNHR
+78 ILLALTANGNHR
-90 VPVFNGSWSGS
+90 VPVFNGSWSGT

-123 VRLEPLTNAQPASGA
+123 VRLELLADTQPTSGV

-145 TSEGLLVL
+145 TSEGLLVM
-153 ERSQD
+153 EQADD

-174 AGTFVYNQLI
+174 AGTLVGNQLV

-193 FRFDA
+193 FRFNA
-198 TLRNDSLIEGQFLSG
+198 TLREDSLVEGQFLSG
-213 THYRTTFDGV
+213 THYRTEFEGV
-223 KRATQSHA
+223 KRASQAHT

-237 NVVVDQL
+237 NVVADKL
-244 LFFGTNPS
+244 LFFGTNPT
-252 GQAEVWNKDRL
+252 GQAEVWNKERL
-263 RRNGKTGLVVDI
+263 RRGGKTGIVVDI

-288 LMVSLAGSY
+288 LMVSLADSF
-297 PNVQF
+297 PDVQF
-302 LTLGYERTTDSTA
+302 LTLGYERSTDSIA
-315 LSRLSQFKQEMG
+315 LMRLTQFKREIG
-327 MDWPVLLG
+327 MTWPVLLG
-335 GRASKTAAAQS
+335 GRASKTAAAES

-358 TVFWPLEGQP
+358 TVFWPVDGEP
-368 VVHKGFNGPATGE
+368 VVHRGFNGPATGE
-381 GYALETAFFR
+381 GYARETAFFQ
-391 SQMERLS
+391 SQLARIS

>member
-10 LPNPKRAANGGPF
+10 LSNLKRAAVGGPF
-23 WCAVLALLV
+23 WCATLVLFV
-32 GVIGCESSSER
+32 GILSCASDDQ
-43 HDGDMYVASFATDPP
+43 HDGDVYVASFATEPP
-58 TTVLATHNDA
+58 TMVLATYGA
-68 GWTVHNGDER
+68 EGWTVRNGHER
-78 ILLALTATGNHR
+78 ITLTRTTKGDYR

-101 WVGEVWEG
+101 WVGRVWEG

-117 NNYQVP
+117 NNYQVS
-123 VRLEPLTNAQPASGA
+123 VRLEPLADTSPVSGV
-138 RDTTYWD
+138 RDTTYWE

-153 ERSQD
+153 ERCQD

-174 AGTFVYNQLI
+174 AGKTVVNQLV

-198 TLRNDSLIEGQFLSG
+198 TLRNDSLVDGRFLSG
-213 THYRTTFDGV
+213 THYHTPFEGV
-223 KRATQSHA
+223 KRTTQSHT

-237 NVVVDQL
+237 NVVVDEL

-263 RRNGKTGLVVDI
+263 RRAEKKGLVVDI

-288 LMVSLAGSY
+288 LMVSLAKSF
-297 PNVQF
+297 PDVQF
-302 LTLGYERTTDSTA
+302 LTLGYERTADSTA
-315 LSRLSQFKQEMG
+315 LSRLVQFKQEMG

-335 GRASKTAAAQS
+335 GRASKTAAALS

-358 TVFWPLEGQP
+358 TVFWPLEGEP

-381 GYALETAFFR
+381 GYTLETAFFR
-391 SQMERLS
+391 SQLERLS
-398 GRSESR
+398 GRSENH

>member
-1 MYFGSMNVD
+1 MNMD
-10 LPNPKRAANGGPF
+10 LSYLKRAAVGGPF
-23 WCAVLALLV
+23 WCAILALLV
-32 GVIGCESSSER
+32 GFIGCESSSEN
-43 HDGDMYVASFATDPP
+43 HDGDMYVASFATEPP
-58 TTVLATHNDA
+58 TTVLATHSAN
-68 GWTVHNGDER
+68 GWTVRNGAER
-78 ILLALTATGNHR
+78 VLLALNKDGNHR
-90 VPVFNGSWSGS
+90 VPVFNGTWSGT
-101 WVGEVWEG
+101 WVGEAWEG

-123 VRLEPLTNAQPASGA
+123 VRLEPLDDAQPTSGT

-153 ERSQD
+153 EQADD

-174 AGTFVYNQLI
+174 AGTLVDNQLI

-193 FRFDA
+193 FRFNA
-198 TLRNDSLIEGQFLSG
+198 TLREDSLVQGQFLSG
-213 THYRTTFDGV
+213 THYRTAFEGV
-223 KRATQSHA
+223 KRASQTHT

-237 NVVVDQL
+237 KVVADKL
-244 LFFGTNPS
+244 LFFGTNPT

-263 RRNGKTGLVVDI
+263 RRDGKTGIVVDI

-288 LMVSLAGSY
+288 LMVSLAESF
-297 PNVQF
+297 PDVQF
-302 LTLGYERTTDSTA
+302 LTLGYERSTDSAA
-315 LSRLSQFKQEMG
+315 LVRLSEFKREMG
-327 MDWPVLLG
+327 MTWPVLLG
-335 GRASKTAAAQS
+335 GRASKTAAAES

-358 TVFWPLEGQP
+358 TVFWPVDGEP

-381 GYALETAFFR
+381 GYARETAFFR
-391 SQMERLS
+391 SQLARIS

>member
-1 MYFGSMNVD
+1 MNMD
-10 LPNPKRAANGGPF
+10 LSYLKRAAVGGPF
-23 WCAVLALLV
+23 WCAILALFV
-32 GVIGCESSSER
+32 GFIGCESSSER
-43 HDGDMYVASFATDPP
+43 HDGDMYVASFATEPP
-58 TTVLATHNDA
+58 TTVLATHSAN
-68 GWTVHNGDER
+68 GWTVRNGAER
-78 ILLALTATGNHR
+78 ILLALTAKGDHR
-90 VPVFNGSWSGS
+90 VPVFNGSWSGT
-101 WVGEVWEG
+101 WVGEAWEG

-123 VRLEPLTNAQPASGA
+123 VRLEPLAGAQSTSGT

-153 ERSQD
+153 EQADD

-174 AGTFVYNQLI
+174 AGTLVGNQLV

-193 FRFDA
+193 FRFNA
-198 TLRNDSLIEGQFLSG
+198 TLREDSLVQGQFLSG
-213 THYRTTFDGV
+213 THYRTAFEGV
-223 KRATQSHA
+223 KRASQAHT

-237 NVVVDQL
+237 NVVADKL
-244 LFFGTNPS
+244 LFFGTNPT

-263 RRNGKTGLVVDI
+263 RRDGKTGIVVDI

-288 LMVSLAGSY
+288 LMVSLADSF
-297 PNVQF
+297 PDVQF
-302 LTLGYERTTDSTA
+302 LTLGYERSTDSTA
-315 LSRLSQFKQEMG
+315 LVRLSQFKREMG
-327 MDWPVLLG
+327 MTWPVLLG
-335 GRASKTAAAQS
+335 GRASKTAAAKS

-358 TVFWPLEGQP
+358 TVFWPVDGKP

-381 GYALETAFFR
+381 GYTRESVFFR
-391 SQMERLS
+391 SQLARIS
-398 GRSESR
+398 GHSESR